1 VHRRKEIRMPTTEE
15 NKTVV
20 RRVLEEMFNEGNLDA
35 ADELIAPDFVDRVPT
50 IPEEVRG
57 PEGFKEFAAAYR
69 AAFSDLHVEVEEQIA
84 EGDLVATRWTA
95 TGTHDGDLMGI
106 APTGNRVTQP
116 GMDISRVSD
125 GKVAETWE
133 GYNSMVMMQQIGA
146 IPSPE
151 EPQTQ
156 ES

>member
-1 VHRRKEIRMPTTEE
+1 MSEE
-15 NKTVV
+15 NKAVV
-20 RRVLEEMFNEGNLDA
+20 RRVLEEMFNKGNLDA
-35 ADELIAPDFVDRVPT
+35 AYELIASDYVDHDPAM
-50 IPEEVRG
+50 PEEVHG
-57 PEGFKEFAAAYR
+57 PEGFKEFAGAYR
-69 AAFSDLHVEVEEQIA
+69 AAFSDLHVEIEEQLA

-116 GMDISRVSD
+116 GMDISRVSE

-151 EPQTQ
+151 EQQAQ
-156 ES
+156 EV

>member
-1 VHRRKEIRMPTTEE
+1 MSAEE

-20 RRVLEEMFNEGNLDA
+20 RRVIEEMFNKGNLDA
-35 ADELIAPDFVDRVPT
+35 ADELVAPDFVDHDPAM
-50 IPEEVRG
+50 PEEVRG
-57 PEGFKEFAAAYR
+57 PEGFKEFTAAYR
-69 AAFSDLHVEVEEQIA
+69 AAFPDLHVEIEEQIA

-95 TGTHDGDLMGI
+95 IGTHDGDLMGI

-146 IPSPE
+146 IASPE
-151 EPQTQ
+151 EHA
-156 ES
+156 